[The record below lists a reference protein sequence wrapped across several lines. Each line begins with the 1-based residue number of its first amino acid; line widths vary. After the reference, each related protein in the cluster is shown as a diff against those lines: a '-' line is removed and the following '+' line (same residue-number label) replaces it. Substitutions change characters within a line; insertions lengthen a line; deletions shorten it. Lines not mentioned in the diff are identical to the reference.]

1 MGDRSRDASA
11 LLGMEGFVVLSQS
24 EEDGELYVLVETT
37 ANVAGCPSC
46 GVKATGHGRS
56 VVEVRDLP
64 AGGRPVR
71 LVWRKRR
78 WLCTDPDCD
87 AKSFTEQTPEIEGS
101 LTRRA
106 AKEICRRVGENGQA
120 VAQVARDFGVGWA
133 CAMDCVSRH
142 GKPHVDDPGR
152 IGVTEALGIDE
163 HKVLSATKDHHTLYA
178 TSFGTCH
185 S

>member
-1 MGDRSRDASA
+1 MGLTTPHARGVFPLVARTRSIHPHDGSRLFLASLVFSPA
-11 LLGMEGFVVLSQS
+11 PGFVVLSQRK
-24 EEDGELYVLVETT
+24 EDGEFYVLVETT
-37 ANVAGCPSC
+37 ATLAGCPSC

-106 AKEICRRVGENGQA
+106 ATA
-120 VAQVARDFGVGWA
+120 F
-133 CAMDCVSRH
+133 S
-142 GKPHVDDPGR
+142 
-152 IGVTEALGIDE
+152 
-163 HKVLSATKDHHTLYA
+163 
-178 TSFGTCH
+178 
-185 S
+185 